1 MNILRFPATP
11 IGVAEVRAQL
21 TLRAPRNDSHQSVQ
35 PPSMM
40 WATPVVNELS
50 SLAR

>member
-1 MNILRFPATP
+1 LPLTRNSLSANFDLSPQMR
-11 IGVAEVRAQL
+11 GEVK
-21 TLRAPRNDSHQSVQ
+21 NYNVQ

>member
-1 MNILRFPATP
+1 MPLTRREDAATSP
-11 IGVAEVRAQL
+11 RKARGEVK
-21 TLRAPRNDSHQSVQ
+21 NYSVQ

-40 WATPVVNELS
+40 WATPVVKALS